1 MRNSNNC
8 KTLTGIHFA
17 LGIYIHDV
25 IRDVEGKKERKT
37 PEAMEK
43 WKMRVASFEP
53 TTLCT
58 PDKCS
63 TNRATKAGQ
72 LEGSESN
79 ISYMYLY
86 M

>member
-1 MRNSNNC
+1 MYV
-8 KTLTGIHFA
+8 HV
-17 LGIYIHDV
+17 HDV
-25 IRDVEGKKERKT
+25 TGDVERKKERKKERKT

-63 TNRATKAGQ
+63 TN
-72 LEGSESN
+72 
-79 ISYMYLY
+79 
-86 M
+86 

>member
-43 WKMRVASFEP
+43 WKMRVASGGIR
-53 TTLCT
+53 THNTL
-58 PDKCS
+58 
-63 TNRATKAGQ
+63 
-72 LEGSESN
+72 
-79 ISYMYLY
+79 YMYMYKINNILHFNVFSFGASL
-86 M
+86 